1 MTSDI
6 HSADDSLR
14 VKKIWWFLIILV
26 AIYGFGVLITITSKA
41 YRDKP
46 PIPEKVTDCNGNLLF
61 TAEDINSGQNVFL
74 NYGLQDNGTV
84 WGHGGYLGP
93 DYPALYLH
101 RLSKRAQKEYGPKY
115 TADSL
120 KTNRY
125 DASTRTLIFTDVEKA
140 EFESEPEIWKD
151 YFSRP
156 ENNGGLSSDLI
167 TNPTELR
174 QLTAYFAWMAW
185 ASVAN
190 RPGESYS
197 YTNNFPYDAS
207 VGNTPS
213 ADTYIWSV
221 ASLIFLLCG
230 IGATLFVYGANSKL
244 GWKTPDRT
252 LTPMVTDGEPS
263 PSQRSLV
270 KFVAVVATLF
280 LVQTLVGGL
289 VAHYR
294 SDPGNFFGLDLNNIF
309 PSQLVRGWHLQLA
322 IFWIATGFVAG
333 GLFISR
339 AWGGKEPRCQRT
351 WVNILWVAFVVVIG
365 GSLLLEWASMLGWI
379 KNPVEFWIG
388 DQGWEYLELGRIW
401 QYLLIVG
408 LLLWFFL
415 VARNAAPALR
425 QPGLKKL
432 TVYMLVAAFAI
443 PLFYVPAIFFDNMT
457 HYTVV
462 DTWRFWIIH
471 LWVEG
476 FFELFATVMV
486 ALILVE
492 LGVVSRRNAL
502 TVCLLDT
509 VLIFMGGVI
518 GTGHHWYFSGQTD
531 FNMAMAG
538 CFSALEVVPLI
549 LLALEGWSYMR
560 YADKNVSDAGYR
572 HRWTLRFLMS
582 VGFWNFLGAGVF
594 GFLINMPIVS
604 YFETGTYLTPNHG
617 HAAMFGVFGLL
628 SISLCVYILRETL
641 SPQRWLETERYVR
654 ISFWGLNIGLALML
668 ILSLL
673 PTGFIQLGDVVNN
686 GYWHARSMEFTQS
699 PLMVA
704 LGWARMPA
712 DVIFILLGA
721 LPLFIG
727 AILAWIKQR

>member
-1 MTSDI
+1 MP
-6 HSADDSLR
+6 
-14 VKKIWWFLIILV
+14 VKRIWWFLIALV
-26 AIYGFGVLITITSKA
+26 AIYGFGVLITITVKA
-41 YRDKP
+41 YRDKA
-46 PIPEKVTDCNGNLLF
+46 PIPGTVTDNRGNILF
-61 TAEDINSGQNVFL
+61 TSEDVKAGQNVFL
-74 NYGLQDNGTV
+74 SYGLQDNGTV

-93 DYPALYLH
+93 DYPADYLH
-101 RLSKRAQKEYGPKY
+101 RVAERSCRLYGEKNV
-115 TADSL
+115 ADSL

-125 DASTRTLIFTDVEKA
+125 NPSANKLIFTDA
-140 EFESEPEIWKD
+140 ETREFAGAPAYWKE
-151 YFSRP
+151 YFSKP
-156 ENNGGLSSDLI
+156 ENNGGLSDNLI
-167 TNPTELR
+167 TDKTELK
-174 QLTAYFAWMAW
+174 QLSAYFAWMAW

-190 RPGESYS
+190 RPGEKYS
-197 YTNNFPYDAS
+197 YTNNFPFDTT

-230 IGATLFVYGANSKL
+230 IGATLFVYGSNKKL
-244 GWKTPDRT
+244 GWKAPDSA
-252 LTPMVTDGEPS
+252 LEPMVTDGKPS
-263 PSQRSLV
+263 RSQRSLV
-270 KFVAVVATLF
+270 KFVAVVAGMF
-280 LVQTLVGGL
+280 LLQTLLGGL

-294 SDPGNFFGLDLNNIF
+294 SDPGNFFGLNLNNIF

-333 GLFISR
+333 GLFVSR
-339 AWGGKEPRCQRT
+339 AWGGKEPKYQRT
-351 WVNILWVAFVVVIG
+351 WTNILWVAFVIVIG
-365 GSLLLEWASMLGWI
+365 GSLLMEWSSMLGFI
-379 KNPVEFWIG
+379 KEPLEFWFG
-388 DQGWEYLELGRIW
+388 DQGWEYLELGRVW
-401 QYLLIVG
+401 QYLLIAG
-408 LLLWFFL
+408 LVLWFLL
-415 VARNAAPALR
+415 VVRNSIPALKNKSLR
-425 QPGLKKL
+425 KL
-432 TVYMLVAAFAI
+432 TVYLLVAAFAI
-443 PLFYVPAIFFDNMT
+443 PCFYVPAVFYDNMT

-492 LGVVSRRNAL
+492 LGVVTLRNAL

-509 VLIFMGGVI
+509 ILIFMGGVI
-518 GTGHHWYFSGQTD
+518 GTGHHWYFSGQTN

-560 YADKNVSDAGYR
+560 YADKNVSMAGYK

-628 SISLCVYILRETL
+628 SISLCVFILRETL
-641 SPQRWLETERYVR
+641 SAARWQHIEPYIKV
-654 ISFWGLNIGLALML
+654 SFWGLNIGLALML

-673 PTGFIQLGDVVNN
+673 PTGFIQLGDVVSN
-686 GYWHARSMEFTQS
+686 GYWHARSMEYTQS

-721 LPLFIG
+721 LPLFMA
-727 AILAWIKQR
+727 AIKGWIKQR

>member
-1 MTSDI
+1 MK
-6 HSADDSLR
+6 ADSIIANDSLP
-14 VKKIWWFLIILV
+14 VKKIWWFLIALV
-26 AIYGFGVLITITSKA
+26 AIYGFGILITITSKA

-46 PIPEKVTDCNGNLLF
+46 PIPDRVIDSKGDILF
-61 TAEDINSGQNVFL
+61 TSDDINEGQNVFL
-74 NYGLQDNGTV
+74 NHGLQDNGTV

-101 RLSKRAQKEYGPKY
+101 RLSEKAQKRYGVKNA
-115 TADSL
+115 ADSL

-125 DASTRTLIFTDVEKA
+125 DSATRTLTFTDVEKE
-140 EFESEPEIWKD
+140 EFESEPAMWKEF
-151 YFSRP
+151 FSRP
-156 ENNGGLSSDLI
+156 DNNGGLSTALI
-167 TNPTELR
+167 TDPAELR
-174 QLTAYFAWMAW
+174 QLTAYFSWMAW
-185 ASVAN
+185 ASVAA

-197 YTNNFPYDAS
+197 YTNNFPYDPT
-207 VGNTPS
+207 VGNIPS

-230 IGATLFVYGANSKL
+230 IGATLFVYGSNRKL
-244 GWKTPDRT
+244 GWKTPERP
-252 LTPMVTDGEPS
+252 LTPMVIDGQPS

-270 KFVAVVATLF
+270 KFVVVVAGMF

-294 SDPGNFFGLDLNNIF
+294 SDPGSFFGIDLNNIF
-309 PSQLVRGWHLQLA
+309 SSQLVRGWHLQLA

-333 GLFISR
+333 GLFVSR
-339 AWGGKEPRCQRT
+339 AWGGKEPRYQRT
-351 WVNILWVAFVVVIG
+351 WTNILWVAFLIVIG
-365 GSLLLEWASMLGWI
+365 GSLLMQWASSLGWI
-379 KNPVEFWIG
+379 RNPLEFWIG
-388 DQGWEYLELGRIW
+388 DQGWEYLELGRVW
-401 QYLLIVG
+401 QYLLIAG
-408 LLLWFFL
+408 LAIWFVL
-415 VARNAAPALR
+415 VVRNAKPALKK
-425 QPGLKKL
+425 PGLKKL
-432 TVYMLVAAFAI
+432 TVYLLVAAFAI
-443 PLFYVPAIFFDNMT
+443 PFFYVPAIFFDNMT

-492 LGVVSRRNAL
+492 LGVVTRRNAL

-560 YADKNVSDAGYR
+560 YADKNVSTAGYR

-604 YFETGTYLTPNHG
+604 FFETGTYLTPNHG

-628 SISLCVYILRETL
+628 AISLCVYILRETL
-641 SPQRWLETERYVR
+641 SAERWAVVERYVKV
-654 ISFWGLNIGLALML
+654 SFWGLNIGLALML
-668 ILSLL
+668 ALSLL
-673 PTGFIQLGDVVNN
+673 PTGFVQLADVARN
-686 GYWHARSMEFTQS
+686 GYWHARSMEFTGS

-712 DVIFILLGA
+712 DIIFILFGA
-721 LPLFIG
+721 VPLFIG
-727 AILAWIKQR
+727 SVAAWIKQK

>member
-1 MTSDI
+1 MANNSDLGY
-6 HSADDSLR
+6 DSGPI
-14 VKKIWWFLIILV
+14 KKVWWFLIALV

-41 YRDKP
+41 YREKP
-46 PIPEKVTDCNGNLLF
+46 PIPAQVVDREGNIIF
-61 TAEDINSGQNVFL
+61 TADDVNQGQNVFL
-74 NYGLQDNGTV
+74 SYGLQDNGTV

-101 RLSKRAQKEYGPKY
+101 RLSERAKASYGDKNV
-115 TADSL
+115 ADSL

-125 DASTRTLIFTDVEKA
+125 DASSSILVFTDVEKA
-140 EFESEPEIWKD
+140 EFENEPQIWREF
-151 YFSRP
+151 FSRP

-167 TNPTELR
+167 SNPEELR
-174 QLTAYFAWMAW
+174 QLTSYFAWMAW

-190 RPGESYS
+190 RPGENYS

-213 ADTYIWSV
+213 SDTYIWSV

-230 IGATLFVYGANSKL
+230 IGATLFVYGANKRL
-244 GWKTPDRT
+244 GWKHTDRN
-252 LTPMVTDGEPS
+252 LTPMVVDGNPGA
-263 PSQRSLV
+263 SQRSLV
-270 KFVAVVATLF
+270 KFVAVVAGLF

-294 SDPGNFFGLDLNNIF
+294 SDPGSFFGIELNNIF

-333 GLFISR
+333 GLFVSR
-339 AWGGKEPRCQRT
+339 AWGGREKKGQRT
-351 WVNILWVAFVVVIG
+351 LTNILWVAFLVVII
-365 GSLLLEWASMLGWI
+365 GSLLLEWASMLGLI

-401 QYLLIVG
+401 QYLLIAG
-408 LLLWFFL
+408 LLLWFVM
-415 VARNAAPALR
+415 VARNALPAMKR
-425 QPGLKKL
+425 PGFKSL
-432 TVYMLVAAFAI
+432 TAYLLVAAFAI

-457 HYTVV
+457 HYTIV

-492 LGVVSRRNAL
+492 LGVVTRRNAL

-518 GTGHHWYFSGQTD
+518 GTGHHWYFSGQTE

-560 YADKNVSDAGYR
+560 YADKRVSQKGYN
-572 HRWTLRFLMS
+572 HKWTLRFLMS

-604 YFETGTYLTPNHG
+604 FFETGTYLTPNHG

-641 SPQRWLETERYVR
+641 SAERWEVVERYVR
-654 ISFWGLNIGLALML
+654 VSFWGLNIGLALML
-668 ILSLL
+668 ALSLL
-673 PTGFIQLGDVVNN
+673 PTGFIQLGDVVEN

-699 PLMVA
+699 PIMTA

-712 DVIFILLGA
+712 DIIFIIFGA
-721 LPLFIG
+721 VPLFIG
-727 AILAWIKQR
+727 AMLAWIKQR

>member
-1 MTSDI
+1 MKI
-6 HSADDSLR
+6 HSNVPDDALP
-14 VKKIWWFLIILV
+14 VKKIWWFLIALV
-26 AIYGFGVLITITSKA
+26 AIYGFGILISITSKA
-41 YRDKP
+41 YREKP
-46 PIPEKVTDCNGNLLF
+46 PIPEKIVDYHGNVIF
-61 TAEDINSGQNVFL
+61 TSDDVKKGQEVFL
-74 NYGLQDNGTV
+74 SYGLQDNGTV

-101 RLSKRAQKEYGPKY
+101 RLSERAKRFYGEKNV
-115 TADSL
+115 ADSL
-120 KTNRY
+120 KANRY
-125 DASTRTLIFTDVEKA
+125 DAASKILTFTDAEKA
-140 EFESEPEIWKD
+140 EFESEPEIWKEF
-151 YFSRP
+151 FSRP

-167 TNPTELR
+167 TSPTELR
-174 QLTAYFAWMAW
+174 QLTSYFAWMAW

-190 RPGESYS
+190 RPGEEYS
-197 YTNNFPYDAS
+197 YTNNFPYDAT

-213 ADTYIWSV
+213 SDTYIWSV

-230 IGATLFVYGANSKL
+230 IGATLFIYGANKKL
-244 GWKTPDRT
+244 GWKNPDPS
-252 LTPMVTDGEPS
+252 LIPMVEDANPS
-263 PSQRSLV
+263 ASQRSLV
-270 KFVAVVATLF
+270 KFVAVVAAMF

-294 SDPGNFFGLDLNNIF
+294 SDPGNFFGIDLNNIF

-333 GLFISR
+333 GLFVSR
-339 AWGGKEPRCQRT
+339 VWGGIEPRSQRI
-351 WVNILWVAFVVVIG
+351 WINILWVAFVVVIV

-379 KNPVEFWIG
+379 KNPIEFWIG

-408 LLLWFFL
+408 LLLWFVL
-415 VARNAAPALR
+415 VVRNAAPALKN
-425 QPGLKKL
+425 PGLKKL
-432 TVYMLVAAFAI
+432 TVYMLVAAIAI
-443 PLFYVPAIFFDNMT
+443 PLFYIPAIFYDNMT

-492 LGVVSRRNAL
+492 LGIVTHRNAL

-509 VLIFMGGVI
+509 ILIFMGGII

-531 FNMAMAG
+531 FNMATAG

-560 YADKNVSDAGYR
+560 YADKNVSMQGYR

-604 YFETGTYLTPNHG
+604 FFETGTYLTPNHG
-617 HAAMFGVFGLL
+617 HAAMFGVFGFLA
-628 SISLCVYILRETL
+628 ISLCVFILRETL
-641 SPQRWLETERYVR
+641 SAERWKLVEKYVK
-654 ISFWGLNIGLALML
+654 ISFWGLNLGLALML
-668 ILSLL
+668 VLSLL
-673 PTGFIQLGDVVNN
+673 PTGFIQLADVIQN

-699 PLMVA
+699 PVMEG

-712 DVIFILLGA
+712 DVIFILFGA

-727 AILAWIKQR
+727 SMLAWIKQK